1 MPKHRPARW
10 ALHVG
15 GIPSRAMNA
24 WGFVVCCLA
33 VSLFSG
39 CGDGRPKRVP
49 VSGNVFI
56 DGKPLTHG
64 SIMLVP
70 KDGRPSMANLDE
82 RGHFTLGC
90 YGGEDGAVR
99 GRHAV
104 KVIAAQAIG
113 EDTVRWFAPK
123 KYADCRTSG
132 LEVEIDAPTDRLRID
147 LSWDGGAPFVEG
159 PKQ

>member
-1 MPKHRPARW
+1 MLKNRPDQW

-15 GIPSRAMNA
+15 GIQPKAMIA
-24 WGFVVCCLA
+24 CGFAICSVTII
-33 VSLFSG
+33 LFSG
-39 CGDGRPKRVP
+39 CSDGRPERVL

-70 KDGRPSMANLDE
+70 KGGRPSMANLNE

-90 YGGEDGAVR
+90 YDREDGTVR
-99 GRHAV
+99 GRYAV
-104 KVIAAQAIG
+104 KVMGAQAIG

-123 KYADCRTSG
+123 KYADCSTSG
-132 LEVEIDAPTDRLRID
+132 LEVEIDAPTDQLRID
-147 LSWDGGAPFVEG
+147 LSWNGGAPFVDG
-159 PKQ
+159 PKH